1 MNKRNPAGFTEA
13 DENLAGMLD
22 SLSGASNYLEFIVE
36 LMSPHLS
43 GPILEIGA
51 GLGDLTGRLATQHPV
66 TATDVS
72 DRCLDHLNTQFNND
86 DSVTVKRY
94 DAIAGGPV
102 DGQPADG
109 FGSAVMSNVLEHFAD
124 DVAVLSQLR
133 QVIRPGGTV
142 VVFVPAFE
150 ALYGD
155 FDQKIGHHRRYTK
168 GRLEKSFEASGLT
181 PTQLRYVNLPGWFAW
196 LLTVRLMGM
205 TPTGDGLVGVYE
217 RFVIPLVRTLDTR
230 LAPLFGQSVL
240 GVATVPNT

>member
-1 MNKRNPAGFTEA
+1 MNKRNPAGFSEA
-13 DENLAGMLD
+13 DENLAEMLD

-43 GPILEIGA
+43 GPILEIGS
-51 GLGDLTGRLATQHPV
+51 GLGDLTGRLSTQHPV

-72 DRCLDHLNTQFNND
+72 ERCLDHLTAQFEGD
-86 DSVTVKRY
+86 DSVSVKRY

-102 DGQPADG
+102 EGQPPEG

-133 QVIRPGGTV
+133 QVVRPGGTI

-168 GRLEKSFEASGLT
+168 RRLEKSFEASGLADSE
-181 PTQLRYVNLPGWFAW
+181 LRYVNLPGWFAW

-205 TPTGDGLVGVYE
+205 TPTGDGLVGAYD
-217 RFVIPLVRTLDTR
+217 RFVIPLVRAVETR
-230 LAPLFGQSVL
+230 VSPPFGQSVL
-240 GVATVPNT
+240 GIATVPST